1 MLFELSPQERS
12 KHIRENHEPAPVDD
26 FVVYRPCRMAV
37 AGGVCEFEVSEHYL
51 GKKEFDADD
60 EHPDDDRW
68 EFPLLRIEVVKHSGN
83 ATVSQ
88 ILSQVKK
95 LYGSRIGHL
104 VPTRLHMFDHEGAQ
118 VLRLSSVGKP
128 AKYFDAEQPHV
139 RVQAPDLLSMPEN
152 YAKPPYLAKPDKP
165 EPRRDF
171 WKRQITTVAV
181 AGQEVSVAIIRRYY
195 GDTEFVTI
203 HNTPSG
209 GIWAHRI
216 KGVRAIKQDD
226 SPVPTTELQ
235 TAVEQIVAKEPGFL
249 PAT

>member
-1 MLFELSPQERS
+1 MFTHAGER
-12 KHIRENHEPAPVDD
+12 
-26 FVVYRPCRMAV
+26 
-37 AGGVCEFEVSEHYL
+37 
-51 GKKEFDADD
+51 
-60 EHPDDDRW
+60 
-68 EFPLLRIEVVKHSGN
+68 
-83 ATVSQ
+83 
-88 ILSQVKK
+88 
-95 LYGSRIGHL
+95 
-104 VPTRLHMFDHEGAQ
+104 
-118 VLRLSSVGKP
+118 VLRLREKGVTLGYFSAQEPHISVPIAG
-128 AKYFDAEQPHV
+128 
-139 RVQAPDLLSMPEN
+139 LLGMPED
-152 YAKPPYLAKPDKP
+152 YSAGAPQLILSKP